1 MATIKINGQT
11 SPSNMLCLS
20 DSYNILEYSGS
31 VSGTNAEVRLNIS
44 SLTSGSPDY
53 YLTILDET
61 ITSTE
66 EVTNATNKRFYV
78 GDNASTAYYIARALR
93 CCDSLNADWNIY
105 NQNTQV
111 ILKAKTIG
119 KKIAAADITNN
130 MNITPAITAGTS
142 SALYGGMV
150 NLRITADT
158 GTVEL
163 QKNVVDNYTSFNIS
177 PTIASFAEPGKIKP
191 FTTRLS
197 TVDNTGAYNELM
209 SGTTNYVT
217 YGYVANN
224 SEPYLAMTPKILANM
239 LNGSDIITYYTYTN
253 VVPFTILYNTGNTS
267 YTWEMYN
274 SRMSRIQSGTTN
286 ITGGVDKQMMDLQLT
301 LPNNY
306 FTSTF
311 HVYITYGQ
319 NTLMMDVIKPLT
331 MADSHIRAYW
341 RNEYG
346 GISYFDFTGARSEAN
361 NISMETYNKNF
372 YDYYRTSDRAEKIP
386 YSNGNEKEVTVKSHL
401 MTKNARYIAESLIN
415 SKIVWLQRASSKDYI
430 LHKGIEVTEVDQ
442 NKGLFEITYTYTYS
456 I

>member
-31 VSGTNAEVRLNIS
+31 VTGTNAEVRLNIDN
-44 SLTSGSPDY
+44 LTSGSPDY

-66 EVTNATNKRFYV
+66 EVSNATNKRFYV
-78 GDNASTAYYIARALR
+78 GTNASTAYYIARALR

-105 NQNTQV
+105 NQNTEV

-119 KKIAAADITNN
+119 KKISAADITNN
-130 MNITPAITAGTS
+130 MNITPGITAGTS

-150 NLRITADT
+150 NLRLSGDT

-163 QKNVVDNYTSFNIS
+163 QKNVVDNFTSFNIS

-191 FTTRLS
+191 FNTRLS
-197 TVDNTGAYNELM
+197 TVDNAGAYTELM

-224 SEPYLAMTPKILANM
+224 SEPYLATTPKILANM

-253 VVPFTILYNTGNTS
+253 VIPFSILYSTGNTS
-267 YTWEMYN
+267 YTWSMYN
-274 SRMSRIQSGTTN
+274 SRMTRIQSGTTS
-286 ITGGVDKQMMDLQLT
+286 ITGGLDKQMMDLQLT
-301 LPNNY
+301 LPNGY

-311 HVYITYGQ
+311 HVYIIYGQ
-319 NTLMMDVIKPLT
+319 NALMMDVIKPLT
-331 MADSHIRAYW
+331 MADSHTRVYW

-361 NISMETYNKNF
+361 NIQMETYNKNF
-372 YDYYRTSDRAEKIP
+372 YDYYRTKDRAEKIP

-415 SKIVWLQRASSKDYI
+415 SKIVWLQKASIKDYI
-430 LHKGIEVTEVDQ
+430 LHKSIDVTEVDQ

-456 I
+456 L